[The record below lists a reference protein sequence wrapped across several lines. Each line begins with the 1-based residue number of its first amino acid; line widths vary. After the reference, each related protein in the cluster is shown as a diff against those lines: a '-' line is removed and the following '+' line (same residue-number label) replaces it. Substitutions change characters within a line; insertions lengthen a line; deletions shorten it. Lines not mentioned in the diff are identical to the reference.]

1 MLRGAIMPDYHFCDH
16 RPQLTDRR
24 SFLSS
29 VGGGFAGMAL
39 AALLAEER
47 TSSAEEK
54 SPQTA
59 AGKLPHFAPKAK
71 QVVQI
76 FVSGAMSQ
84 IDSFD
89 YKPGLGKHA
98 GKAFE
103 PGGKVELFE
112 SIPGQVQPSYWPFK
126 QHGKCGRWVSS
137 LFPHLAECVDDMC
150 FIHSMNSKSN
160 VHGPAIF
167 LMNSGFVLP
176 GFPSMGSWVTY
187 GLGTENKNL
196 PAFVVLPDPRGF
208 PMNGPINWG
217 AGFLPATFQGTALA
231 TRPSTPPI
239 HNLFPKADG
248 RTSPDGEQDAFA
260 LLRSLNA
267 EHARQRPGDSELEAR
282 INSYELA
289 ARLQLS
295 APEVV
300 DLSKE
305 SHAVRRLYG
314 VDDPVISP
322 TARQCL
328 LARRLIERGVR
339 FVQVWSGALNA
350 GFPRQNW
357 DGHEDMV
364 DNHGREARLMDQPVA
379 ALLKDLKSSGLLDET
394 LVICT
399 SEFGRMCCS
408 QGGKGRD
415 HNPFA
420 FTSWLAGG
428 GIKGGVTYGESDEFA
443 YKTVKDAVFGYD
455 LHATAL
461 HLLGI
466 DHTKLTHFH
475 NGIERRLTDVHG
487 HVIREILS

>member
-1 MLRGAIMPDYHFCDH
+1 MSDYHFRDH
-16 RPQLTDRR
+16 QPQLVDRR
-24 SFLSS
+24 RFLGS

-39 AALLAEER
+39 SALLADANRAKAGDENHA
-47 TSSAEEK
+47 SSAK
-54 SPQTA
+54 PFPQF
-59 AGKLPHFAPKAK
+59 PPKAK

-84 IDSFD
+84 IDTFD
-89 YKPGLGKHA
+89 YKPELAKYDGKE
-98 GKAFE
+98 FE

-112 SIPGQVQPSYWPFK
+112 SIPGKVRANYWPFK
-126 QHGKCGRWVSS
+126 QHGECGRWVSS
-137 LFPHLAECVDDMC
+137 LFPHLADCVDEIC

-160 VHGPAIF
+160 VHGPALF
-167 LMNSGFVLP
+167 MMNSGFILP

-217 AGFLPATFQGTALA
+217 TGFLPATYQGTALA
-231 TRPSTPPI
+231 TRQSMPPI
-239 HNLFPKADG
+239 HNLFP
-248 RTSPDGEQDAFA
+248 SPDRGLSQEAERDTFDF
-260 LLRSLNA
+260 LKTLNA

-295 APEVV
+295 APEAV
-300 DLSKE
+300 DISEE
-305 SHAVRRLYG
+305 SEAVHRLYG
-314 VDDPVISP
+314 LNDPV
-322 TARQCL
+322 TASTGRQCL

-364 DNHGREARLMDQPVA
+364 SNHGREAKRFDQPVA
-379 ALLKDLKSSGLLDET
+379 ALLKDLKAQGLLDET

-420 FTSWLAGG
+420 FTSWLAGV
-428 GIKGGVTYGESDEFA
+428 GIKGGTAYGESDDFA
-443 YKTVKDAVFGYD
+443 YKTVKDPVYCYD

-466 DHTKLTHFH
+466 DHTKLTYHH
-475 NGIERRLTDVHG
+475 NGIDRRLTDVHG
-487 HVIREILS
+487 HVIHDILS

>member
-1 MLRGAIMPDYHFCDH
+1 MPDYRLSEHQP
-16 RPQLTDRR
+16 RLVDRR
-24 SFLSS
+24 SFLWT
-29 VGGGFAGMAL
+29 VGGGFGGMAL
-39 AALLAEER
+39 SALLAEEQR
-47 TSSAEEK
+47 VVAGGQDQVSSANK
-54 SPQTA
+54 FPNF
-59 AGKLPHFAPKAK
+59 PPKAK
-71 QVVQI
+71 QVIQI

-84 IDSFD
+84 IDTFD
-89 YKPGLGKHA
+89 YKPELSKRA

-112 SIPGQVQPSYWPFK
+112 SIPGTVQPSYWPFK
-126 QHGKCGRWVSS
+126 RQGKCGRWVSS
-137 LFPHLAECVDDMC
+137 LFPHLGTCVDDMC
-150 FIHSMNSKSN
+150 FIHSMVSKSN
-160 VHGPAIF
+160 VHGPALF
-167 LMNSGFVLP
+167 MMNSGFVLP

-187 GLGTENKNL
+187 GLGTENRNL
-196 PAFVVLPDPRGF
+196 PAFVVLPDPRGV

-217 AGFLPATFQGTALA
+217 TGFLPATYQGTALA
-231 TRPSTPPI
+231 TRASAPPI
-239 HNLFPKADG
+239 HNLFPQADK
-248 RTSPDGEQDAFA
+248 RMSADAERDT
-260 LLRSLNA
+260 LRFIQTLNA

-300 DLSKE
+300 DISKE
-305 SHAVRRLYG
+305 SAAVHRLYG
-314 VDDPVISP
+314 LDDPVTAP
-322 TARQCL
+322 TGRQCL

-339 FVQVWSGALNA
+339 FVQVWSGAQNA

-364 DNHGREARLMDQPVA
+364 NNHGREAKLFDQPVA
-379 ALLKDLKSSGLLDET
+379 ALLKDLKTRGLLDET

-428 GIKGGVTYGESDEFA
+428 GIKGGTAYGESDEFA
-443 YKTVKDAVFGYD
+443 YKTVKNPVYCYE

-466 DHTKLTHFH
+466 DHTKLTYHH
-475 NGIERRLTDVHG
+475 NGMDRRLTDVHG
-487 HVIREILS
+487 HVIHEILS

>member
-1 MLRGAIMPDYHFCDH
+1 MRNFRLSDH
-16 RPQLTDRR
+16 QPRLFDRR
-24 SFLSS
+24 TFLWT
-29 VGGGFAGMAL
+29 VGGGFGGMAL
-39 AALLAEER
+39 SALMAEEGR
-47 TSSAEEK
+47 A
-54 SPQTA
+54 TA
-59 AGKLPHFAPKAK
+59 AELSRSRPAAEFPNFTPKAK
-71 QVVQI
+71 QVIQI

-84 IDSFD
+84 IDTFD
-89 YKPGLGKHA
+89 YKPELAKYDGKE
-98 GKAFE
+98 FE

-112 SIPGQVQPSYWPFK
+112 SIPGKIQASYWRFQ
-126 QHGKCGRWVSS
+126 QHGQSGRWVSA
-137 LFPHLAECVDDMC
+137 LFPHLATCVDDMC

-160 VHGPAIF
+160 VHGPALF
-167 LMNSGFVLP
+167 MMNSGFILP

-208 PMNGPINWG
+208 PMNGPVNWG
-217 AGFLPATFQGTALA
+217 TGFLPATYQGTALA
-231 TRPSTPPI
+231 TSANMPPI
-239 HNLFPKADG
+239 HNLFPAADA
-248 RTSPDGEQDAFA
+248 RMSAEAERDTLQFVQA
-260 LLRSLNA
+260 LNA

-300 DLSKE
+300 DISKE
-305 SHAVRRLYG
+305 SAALQRLYG
-314 VDDPVISP
+314 LDNPVTAP
-322 TARQCL
+322 TGRQCL

-339 FVQVWSGALNA
+339 FVQVWSGAQNA
-350 GFPRQNW
+350 GFPRRNW

-364 DNHGREARLMDQPVA
+364 NNHGREAKLFDQPVA
-379 ALLKDLKSSGLLDET
+379 GLLKDLKAKGLLDET

-428 GIKGGVTYGESDEFA
+428 GIKGGTAYGESDEFA
-443 YKTVKDAVFGYD
+443 YKTVQDSVYCYD

-466 DHTKLTHFH
+466 DHKKLTYFH
-475 NGIERRLTDVHG
+475 NGMERRLTDVHG
-487 HVIREILS
+487 HVIHEILN

>member
-1 MLRGAIMPDYHFCDH
+1 MPDYRLSDH
-16 RPQLTDRR
+16 QAQLVDRR
-24 SFLSS
+24 SFLWT
-29 VGGGFAGMAL
+29 VGGGFGGMAL
-39 AALLAEER
+39 SALLAEEKR
-47 TSSAEEK
+47 ALAGG
-54 SPQTA
+54 A
-59 AGKLPHFAPKAK
+59 AQLHAASEFPNSAPKAK
-71 QVVQI
+71 QVIQI

-84 IDSFD
+84 IDTFD
-89 YKPGLGKHA
+89 YKPSLAKFT

-112 SIPGQVQPSYWPFK
+112 SVPGMVQPSYFPFQ
-126 QHGKCGRWVSS
+126 QHGECGRWVSS
-137 LFPHLAECVDDMC
+137 LFPNLATCVDEMC
-150 FIHSMNSKSN
+150 FIHSMVSKSN
-160 VHGPAIF
+160 VHGPALF
-167 LMNSGFVLP
+167 MMNSGFVLP

-217 AGFLPATFQGTALA
+217 AGFLPATHQGTPLA
-231 TRPSTPPI
+231 TRASAPPI
-239 HNLFPKADG
+239 HNLFPKGDK
-248 RTSPDGEQDAFA
+248 RLSGESERDTLEF
-260 LLRSLNA
+260 LHTLNA

-282 INSYELA
+282 INTYELA

-305 SHAVRRLYG
+305 SEAVHRLYG
-314 VDDPVISP
+314 LDDPDTSP
-322 TARQCL
+322 TGRQCL

-364 DNHGREARLMDQPVA
+364 NNHGREAKRFDQPVA
-379 ALLKDLKSSGLLDET
+379 ALLRDLKSSGLLEDT

-420 FTSWLAGG
+420 FTSWIAGG
-428 GIKGGVTYGESDEFA
+428 GIKGGSAYGESDEFA
-443 YKTVKDAVFGYD
+443 YKTVKDPVYCYD

-466 DHTKLTHFH
+466 DHTKLTHYH

>member
-1 MLRGAIMPDYHFCDH
+1 MPDFRLRDH
-16 RPQLTDRR
+16 WPQLVDRR
-24 SFLSS
+24 SFLWT
-29 VGGGFAGMAL
+29 VGGGFGGMAL
-39 AALLAEER
+39 SALLAEER
-47 TSSAEEK
+47 RAV
-54 SPQTA
+54 
-59 AGKLPHFAPKAK
+59 AGGPDQHLSVGPFPNFAPKAK
-71 QVVQI
+71 RGIQI

-84 IDSFD
+84 IDTFD
-89 YKPGLGKHA
+89 YKPELAKYDGKEF
-98 GKAFE
+98 K

-112 SIPGQVQPSYWPFK
+112 SVPGKMRSSYWPFQ
-126 QHGKCGRWVSS
+126 QHGECGRWVSS
-137 LFPHLAECVDDMC
+137 LFPHLATCVDEMC
-150 FIHSMNSKSN
+150 FIHSMVSKSN
-160 VHGPAIF
+160 VHGPALF
-167 LMNSGFVLP
+167 MMNSGFVLP

-217 AGFLPATFQGTALA
+217 AGFLPATYQGTPLA
-231 TRPSTPPI
+231 TRASSAPI
-239 HNLFPKADG
+239 HNLFPEADE
-248 RTSPDGEQDAFA
+248 RLAADSERDTLEF
-260 LLRSLNA
+260 LHTLNA

-300 DLSKE
+300 DLSTE
-305 SHAVRRLYG
+305 SEAVHRLYG
-314 VDDPVISP
+314 LDDSETSP
-322 TARQCL
+322 TGRQCL

-364 DNHGREARLMDQPVA
+364 NNHGREAKRFDQPVA
-379 ALLKDLKSSGLLDET
+379 ALLKDLKRSGLLDET

-420 FTSWLAGG
+420 FTSWIAGG
-428 GIKGGVTYGESDEFA
+428 GIKGGTAYGESDEFA
-443 YKTVKDAVFGYD
+443 YRTVTNPTYCYD

-466 DHTKLTHFH
+466 DHTKLTHYH

-487 HVIREILS
+487 HVIQAILS

>member
-1 MLRGAIMPDYHFCDH
+1 MPDYRLSDH
-16 RPQLTDRR
+16 QAQLVDRR
-24 SFLSS
+24 SFLWT
-29 VGGGFAGMAL
+29 VGGGFGGLAL
-39 AALLAEER
+39 SALLAEENR
-47 TSSAEEK
+47 AFAVGAD
-54 SPQTA
+54 QLYA
-59 AGKLPHFAPKAK
+59 ASQFPNFAPKAK
-71 QVVQI
+71 QVIQI

-84 IDSFD
+84 IDTFD
-89 YKPGLGKHA
+89 YKPTLAKYDGKEF
-98 GKAFE
+98 K

-112 SIPGQVQPSYWPFK
+112 SVPGKVRASYWPFQ
-126 QHGKCGRWVSS
+126 QHGECGRWVSS
-137 LFPHLAECVDDMC
+137 LFPHLGNCVDDMC
-150 FIHSMNSKSN
+150 FIHSMVSKSN
-160 VHGPAIF
+160 VHGPALF
-167 LMNSGFVLP
+167 MMNSGFVLP

-217 AGFLPATFQGTALA
+217 AGFLPATHQGTPLA
-231 TRPSTPPI
+231 TRESAPPI
-239 HNLFPKADG
+239 HNLFPEGDERLSAGSERD
-248 RTSPDGEQDAFA
+248 TLEF
-260 LLRSLNA
+260 LNSLNA
-267 EHARQRPGDSELEAR
+267 EHGRQRPGDSELEAR
-282 INSYELA
+282 INTYELA

-305 SHAVRRLYG
+305 SEAVHQLYG
-314 VDDPVISP
+314 LDDPDTSP
-322 TARQCL
+322 TGRQCL

-364 DNHGREARLMDQPVA
+364 NNHGREAKRFDQPVA
-379 ALLKDLKSSGLLDET
+379 ALLNDLKNSGLLDET

-420 FTSWLAGG
+420 FTSWTAGG
-428 GIKGGVTYGESDEFA
+428 GIKGGTAYGKSDEFA
-443 YKTVKDAVFGYD
+443 YRTVKDPVYCYD

-466 DHTKLTHFH
+466 DHTKLTRYH
-475 NGIERRLTDVHG
+475 NGTERRLTDVHG
-487 HVIREILS
+487 HVIDDILS

>member
-1 MLRGAIMPDYHFCDH
+1 MSDYRFRDH
-16 RPQLTDRR
+16 QPRLVDRR
-24 SFLSS
+24 SFLST

-39 AALLAEER
+39 SALLAEG
-47 TSSAEEK
+47 
-54 SPQTA
+54 QGVL
-59 AGKLPHFAPKAK
+59 AGELDRVRPAGEFPNFPPKAK
-71 QVVQI
+71 QVIQI

-84 IDSFD
+84 IDTFD
-89 YKPGLGKHA
+89 YKPELAKHDGKE
-98 GKAFE
+98 FE
-103 PGGKVELFE
+103 PGGRVELFE
-112 SIPGQVQPSYWPFK
+112 SIPGKVRASYWPFK
-126 QHGKCGRWVSS
+126 QHGESGRWVSS
-137 LFPHLAECVDDMC
+137 LFPHLATCVDDMC
-150 FIHSMNSKSN
+150 FIHSMVSKSN
-160 VHGPAIF
+160 VHGPALF
-167 LMNSGFVLP
+167 MMNSGFVLP

-208 PMNGPINWG
+208 PMNGPVNWG
-217 AGFLPATFQGTALA
+217 TGFLPATHQGTALA
-231 TRPSTPPI
+231 TRESMPPI
-239 HNLFPKADG
+239 HNLFPPKDD
-248 RTSPDGEQDAFA
+248 RITPENDRDAFEFVQT
-260 LLRSLNA
+260 LNA

-295 APEVV
+295 APEAV
-300 DLSKE
+300 DISQE
-305 SHAVRRLYG
+305 SEAVHRLYG
-314 VDDPVISP
+314 LDNPVTAP
-322 TARQCL
+322 TGRQCL
-328 LARRLIERGVR
+328 MARRLIERDVR
-339 FVQVWSGALNA
+339 FVQVWSGSLNA

-364 DNHGREARLMDQPVA
+364 ANHGREAKLFDQPVA
-379 ALLKDLKSSGLLDET
+379 ALLKDLKSQGLLEET

-428 GIKGGVTYGESDEFA
+428 GVKGGTAYGKSDEFA
-443 YKTVKDAVFGYD
+443 YKTAENPVYCYD

-466 DHTKLTHFH
+466 DHTKLTYHH
-475 NGIERRLTDVHG
+475 NGIDRRLTDVHG
-487 HVIREILS
+487 HVLREILS

>member
-1 MLRGAIMPDYHFCDH
+1 MPDYRCSDH
-16 RPQLTDRR
+16 RAQLVDRR
-24 SFLSS
+24 NFLWT
-29 VGGGFAGMAL
+29 VGGGFGGMAL
-39 AALLAEER
+39 SALLAEGR
-47 TSSAEEK
+47 GAI
-54 SPQTA
+54 
-59 AGKLPHFAPKAK
+59 AGGPEQRYPAGMFPNFAPKAK
-71 QVVQI
+71 QVIQI

-84 IDSFD
+84 IDTFD
-89 YKPGLGKHA
+89 YKPELAKYDGKE
-98 GKAFE
+98 FE

-112 SIPGQVQPSYWPFK
+112 SVPGKVRASYWPFQ
-126 QHGKCGRWVSS
+126 QHGQCGRWVSS
-137 LFPHLAECVDDMC
+137 LFPHLATCVDDMC
-150 FIHSMNSKSN
+150 FIHSMTSKSN
-160 VHGPAIF
+160 VHGPALF
-167 LMNSGFVLP
+167 MMNSGFVLP

-217 AGFLPATFQGTALA
+217 AGFLPATHQGTPLA
-231 TRPSTPPI
+231 TRDSAPPV
-239 HNLFPKADG
+239 HNLFPAADERLSGESEHDTLEFLKA
-248 RTSPDGEQDAFA
+248 
-260 LLRSLNA
+260 LNT

-282 INSYELA
+282 INTYELA

-300 DLSKE
+300 DIAKE
-305 SHAVRRLYG
+305 SEAVHQLYG
-314 VDDPVISP
+314 LDHPETAP
-322 TARQCL
+322 TGRQCL

-364 DNHGREARLMDQPVA
+364 NNHGREAKRFDQPVA
-379 ALLKDLKSSGLLDET
+379 ALLRDLKSSGLLDET

-420 FTSWLAGG
+420 FTSWVAGG
-428 GIKGGVTYGESDEFA
+428 GIKGGVAYGESDDFA
-443 YKTVKDAVFGYD
+443 YKTVKDPVYCYD

-466 DHTKLTHFH
+466 DHTKLTHYH
-475 NGIERRLTDVHG
+475 NGTQRRLTDVHG
-487 HVIREILS
+487 HVIHEILS